1 MKLNWTINKIAGSD
15 AHGEDAMYALLPD
28 DDTNGIVIG
37 EREEVAD
44 ITERLTAFLATGQH
58 DGEITDLDPR
68 LGALW
73 LTAAEASEKFD
84 VPHSSVTWACR
95 EGKIRHAEKDGGE
108 WTFPQRTFLAWKR
121 NRPGKGRPSEPS
133 LEDLISEAPDD
144 IQRAMAK
151 QYREHTGDIP
161 RGQLW
166 QPCEVPGC
174 DREPVCMN
182 CFRCQDVHCHCFD

>member
-1 MKLNWTINKIAGSD
+1 MKSVKWTIHKIAGSD
-15 AHGEDAMYALLPD
+15 ARGEKAMFAIVPD
-28 DDTNGIVIG
+28 DGTEGIILG
-37 EREEVAD
+37 ECSEVARVS
-44 ITERLTAFLATGQH
+44 ERLTAFLETGEH
-58 DGEITDLDPR
+58 DGAMPDIDPR

-73 LTAAEASEKFD
+73 LTAAEASQKFD

-95 EGKIRHAEKDGGE
+95 EGKIRHAEKDRGQ
-108 WTFPQRTFLAWKR
+108 WNFPQRTFMAWKR
-121 NRPGKGRPSEPS
+121 NRPGRGRSNPS
-133 LEDLISEAPDD
+133 DD
-144 IQRAMAK
+144 IQREMAK

-182 CFRCQDVHCHCFD
+182 CLRCQDVHCHCFDDET